1 VASDVQEQQS
11 PNHDLPRRPKS
22 GFAREKLKRLSAE
35 ARAERAEAKL
45 RELGAAMSGVEQIK
59 IEEATEDQI
68 AGLRSRYG
76 GLADAVAEGAMTLE
90 AALVE
95 ADKRDTK
102 PNSGYAR
109 KRIALIRAL
118 AEKDRLEAEL
128 SELQRDHEK
137 LEAAF
142 SELLKLHNSLLEDL
156 KARQH
161 PLPSFLMGRAHV

>member
-1 VASDVQEQQS
+1 MDVTHE
-11 PNHDLPRRPKS
+11 PPRKPKS
-22 GFAREKLKRLSAE
+22 GFAREKVKRLAAE
-35 ARAERAEAKL
+35 ARASEAEAKL
-45 RELGAAMSGVEQIK
+45 RALGAAMSDGEQIQTQ
-59 IEEATEDQI
+59 ETEQAEDQI

-76 GLADAVAEGAMTLE
+76 GLADAVVEGAMTLE

-95 ADKRDTK
+95 ADKRDSK